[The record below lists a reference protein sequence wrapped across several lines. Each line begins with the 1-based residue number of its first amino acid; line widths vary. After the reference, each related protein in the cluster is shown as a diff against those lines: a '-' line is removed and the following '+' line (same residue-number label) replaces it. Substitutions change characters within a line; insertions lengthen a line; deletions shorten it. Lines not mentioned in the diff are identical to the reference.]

1 MKKFSVNLSHRDIE
15 MLKAWLGDYS
25 DFIKK
30 KTDDLARRLGEI
42 GVQRAEVYFAEAQYD
57 GKNDTRVRLE
67 HRGDGQY
74 AVIAEGLATVFIE
87 FGSGLIGCGYPS
99 EELNGLG
106 PGTYSDTVG
115 KGLWAKPEGWI
126 YDHHQPRSHGNPPA
140 KAMYNSVKEVEQEI
154 LNIVEEVFDFYA

>member
-87 FGSGLIGCGYPS
+87 FGSGLIGYGHP
-99 EELNGLG
+99 EPQGLV
-106 PGTYSDTVG
+106 PGSYSDTIG
-115 KGLWAKPEGWI
+115 KGHWNDPRGW
-126 YDHHQPRSHGNPPA
+126 YYAHGQKSHGNPPA
-140 KAMYNSVKEVEQEI
+140 AAMYKSEKEVEQEI

>member
-1 MKKFSVNLSHRDIE
+1 MKKFSVNLSHKDIE

-25 DFIKK
+25 KFLKQ
-30 KTDDLARRLGEI
+30 KTDELARRLAEI

-57 GKNDTRVRLE
+57 GVNDTRVHLE
-67 HRGDGQY
+67 HLDEGSN
-74 AVIAEGLATVFIE
+74 AVVAEGLATVFIE
-87 FGSGLIGCGYPS
+87 FGSGLIGYGYPP

-106 PGTYSDTVG
+106 PGTYSDTIG
-115 KGLWAKPEGWI
+115 KGQWANPEGWI

-140 KAMYNSVKEVEQEI
+140 AAMYKSRKEVEQEI